1 MMRLILVMLLAAT
14 AAPAFAQNDGQ
25 TAFNTN
31 CRMCH
36 TMKEGDNRQGPS
48 LAGVFGR
55 KAGSLPGFNYSPSM
69 KQSGIIWDEAN
80 LDKFIAN
87 PEQVVNGNM
96 MKPYGG
102 MNDAAQRKVIVDF
115 LKSGG

>member
-1 MMRLILVMLLAAT
+1 MRRFTLALLFATT
-14 AAPAFAQNDGQ
+14 AAPVFAQNDGQ
-25 TAFNTN
+25 TAFNNN
-31 CRMCH
+31 CRTCH

-55 KAGSLPGFNYSPSM
+55 KAGSQPGFNYSPSL
-69 KQSGIIWDEAN
+69 KQSGIVWDEAS
-80 LDKFIAN
+80 LDQFIAN
-87 PEQVVNGNM
+87 PDQLVNGNM